1 MTKRAPFPNFRR
13 RLFRMLAAAL
23 ALALAVP
30 GCVGTAEAQTNA
42 VQFNTAAMTGQ
53 VINRALTITPTTNS
67 IFNTNG
73 VIYAGLPIVLHP
85 TNGVAVTNL
94 LAGAYDCVI
103 SGIDQV
109 FTILVTNSATLQIAG
124 AQIITPTNQ
133 VWPGSGYAFDGAT
146 SDGRYQSK
154 GTNQATA
161 TAGQVYAWDPV
172 AQAGYFTDQTGGT
185 GGGISA
191 STATNIAAFQA
202 KIATN
207 TLASNLLAGGV
218 PVTALSVAGAANGNV
233 PTFNGNAWTL
243 ATPSGSG
250 GNTNGLAGTNV
261 VVLNNNG
268 SSTNQ
273 FLTSTPQS
281 GGIIT
286 IRPPLE
292 YFGTGTVTAL
302 PGSISWTISGGSHVF
317 APGEYVSINTNGA
330 TKQYMVSDYLD
341 STHFFTVEPAG
352 ENGSGNGYTNAPYKI
367 LPRSVVLP
375 DENGND
381 GAVIANGSDYLVIGE
396 GALHN
401 HNTGR
406 LGWLNGTNS
415 WFATVANSVNRLDF
429 FSQQNH
435 GTPVVFY
442 DIPDTSKYEALVVY
456 SDGHVNA
463 RFGVGTGNGDTTP
476 LSVYAPLSATKG
488 GSFVGLTN
496 TGRLT
501 PGPDT
506 PNGSLVMVGSDGHAT
521 NVTLSGASIAG
532 TTLTISGGGG
542 SAPTFGPQFG
552 SANGLTNIPSG
563 VSLTNVNSSG
573 TIKLLAAS
581 AISGSGLLSGSVGS
595 YMVTNS
601 IAAFTNVYPGSAIYV
616 SNVVYV
622 VFFTNSAT
630 VLTLVDYVQV
640 GWSNNATWTQSAPSD
655 IAYNSASQPTQYRV
669 VDGSWGNLNYGNG
682 GARIIYGN
690 TLYPSNSFY
699 SGVYPAGN
707 NLRFGFGTLSP
718 NGQGIFNIDN
728 HATYDAL
735 RILADNTISLPGG
748 ATNAF
753 GNPLSLLSPVSAPAG
768 GSFVGL
774 TNTGHL
780 TVGPDVPNTSL
791 MMVGSD
797 GHATN
802 VTLGTG
808 LSFSG
813 TTLNDS
819 GGGGSDPTKAST
831 NAPTI
836 WNPKIVGGLNITNPA
851 TLSWINST
859 NDSTVW
865 SNGPAGQT
873 VIITNGSVT
882 ANGNGFIGSGAT
894 LSNLNASQVIA
905 GTLPAAQLGNVF
917 NGTNDFYGTNNF
929 HSVVDFTGAFVYFGA
944 NLNIGNGDNV
954 WLTNGQYFAVGTGG
968 FTAGASGQF
977 TGNAAGLTNYAP
989 DINSPQIARTLWR
1002 DGVVANSSTTE
1013 TAISTNTL
1021 PANLLAVNGN
1031 AVDYWLHGTNN
1042 NTGIGRTLT
1051 WKVYYG
1057 ATTLTIGS
1065 TATTTGIA
1073 WEFHISI
1080 VRISAS
1086 VVDIYAWGQIAGVI
1100 QNVVR
1105 ATDTGSTASTQPL
1118 SVTMTSTSQ
1127 SGDMNARAGR
1137 AQFIP

>member
-1 MTKRAPFPNFRR
+1 MNVQRCQTRLHLLLCRA
-13 RLFRMLAAAL
+13 LAWL
-23 ALALAVP
+23 ALATAIP
-30 GCVGTAEAQTNA
+30 GCVGTASAYYYYTANTNQ
-42 VQFNTAAMTGQ
+42 VQFCVGDLTG
-53 VINRALTITPTTNS
+53 IPLNRAITIVPSLNPLFATNH
-67 IFNTNG
+67 T
-73 VIYAGLPIVLHP
+73 IYAGIPVVVQP
-85 TNGVAVTNL
+85 TNGCVTTNL
-94 LAGAYDCVI
+94 IAGVYDLSFQGLDAVL
-103 SGIDQV
+103 
-109 FTILVTNSATLQIAG
+109 TIWVTNSATLLQAADLVIV
-124 AQIITPTNQ
+124 PTNMTALD
-133 VWPGSGYAFDGAT
+133 PGSTYAFPVSI
-146 SDGRYQSK
+146 SDPRYQRQ

-161 TAGQVYAWDPV
+161 TTGQAYLWDAT
-172 AQAGYFTDQTGGT
+172 AQAGYFGT
-185 GGGISA
+185 
-191 STATNIAAFQA
+191 
-202 KIATN
+202 
-207 TLASNLLAGGV
+207 V
-218 PVTALSVAGAANGNV
+218 
-233 PTFNGNAWTL
+233 
-243 ATPSGSG
+243 SG
-250 GNTNGLAGTNV
+250 GSTSTNGLAGTNV

-268 SSTNQ
+268 ASTNQ

-292 YFGTGTVTAL
+292 YFGTGTVSAL
-302 PGSISWTISGGSHVF
+302 PGGIAWTISGGSHVF
-317 APGEYVSINTNGA
+317 MPGEYVSINTNGA

-381 GAVIANGSDYLVIGE
+381 GAVIANGSDYLVSGM

-415 WFATVANSVNRLDF
+415 WFATVANSANRLDF

-442 DIPDTSKYEALVVY
+442 DIPDISKYEALVVY

-488 GSFVGLTN
+488 GSLVGLTN

-563 VSLTNVNSSG
+563 VPLTNVAHTG
-573 TIKLLAAS
+573 TLKLNTPS
-581 AISGSGLLSGSVGS
+581 AVAGSGLLSGSVGS
-595 YMVTNS
+595 YLITNS
-601 IAAFTNVYPGSAIYV
+601 IAAFTNIYPGSAIYV
-616 SNVVYV
+616 SNVFYV

-655 IAYNSASQPTQYRV
+655 IAYNSASQPTQYRA
-669 VDGSWGNLNYGNG
+669 VDGSWGNLNYGNV

-699 SGVYPAGN
+699 SWVYPAGN

-780 TVGPDVPNTSL
+780 TVGPDVPNGNL

-819 GGGGSDPTKAST
+819 GGGGSDPTKAAT
-831 NAPTI
+831 NSPTI
-836 WNPKIVGGLNITNPA
+836 WTPRIIGGLNITNPA

-977 TGNAAGLTNYAP
+977 TGNGVGITN
-989 DINSPQIARTLWR
+989 
-1002 DGVVANSSTTE
+1002 
-1013 TAISTNTL
+1013 L
-1021 PANLLAVNGN
+1021 PA
-1031 AVDYWLHGTNN
+1031 
-1042 NTGIGRTLT
+1042 
-1051 WKVYYG
+1051 
-1057 ATTLTIGS
+1057 
-1065 TATTTGIA
+1065 TGIA
-1073 WEFHISI
+1073 AGGVLPSLNAFNLTNRIQN
-1080 VRISAS
+1080 ISAVS
-1086 VVDIYAWGQIAGVI
+1086 AGSGIATGTPKYFFPFGPSPGLSASESPEQMILSQTPCTITNLYAYCNTINTGTNLTVMAFTNGVSCGAQFAVVLNGAGAAI
-1100 QNVVR
+1100 GAGTN
-1105 ATDTGSTASTQPL
+1105 TA
-1118 SVTMTSTSQ
+1118 VTIPA
-1127 SGDMNARAGR
+1127 NARVSFQVTCSAGSFSPYVLVNY
-1137 AQFIP
+1137 QLLQ